1 MKYFALNLMGTFLS
15 TMASSNPIRLLLSL
29 LLLLLPLTLAQNT
42 TSSASA
48 TATITRI
55 VEIFYINERAH
66 EGLPYTLSHQVS
78 GSVLGVDT
86 AANLTTFVI
95 TTTRTDR
102 PRHPFASASSSETT
116 SAPTE
121 TITSAPLFSRTRFPG
136 GGGGG
141 DGSPHGKF
149 NNTGQPTTITQ
160 GPNTFLFTGT
170 RYGPNHSM

>member
-1 MKYFALNLMGTFLS
+1 MGTFPIK
-15 TMASSNPIRLLLSL
+15 MASSNPIRFLLSL
-29 LLLLLPLTLAQNT
+29 VLLLLAPLTLAQNT

-48 TATITRI
+48 TATVTRI

-66 EGLPYTLSHQVS
+66 EGLPYTLSNQVS
-78 GSVLGVDT
+78 GSVINVDA

-102 PRHPFASASSSETT
+102 PGRPFASTSSSETA
-116 SAPTE
+116 SVPTE
-121 TITSAPLFSRTRFPG
+121 TLTPAPTFSRTRLPGGG

-141 DGSPHGKF
+141 DGDGGGPHGKF